1 MQLQKRIN
9 LVMAALMFSGVLAAQ
24 RVNNPS
30 VNPPRLVVVINI
42 EQMRT
47 DYLSRYADKFQQDGF
62 LRLLNQGAVCS
73 NASMNLHVL
82 KSYTGVPTLF
92 TGVYPDRHGI
102 VNESWLDR
110 LKGKEINA
118 IEDNFYMT
126 VGSDSRE
133 GQRSAVR
140 LLSPGLGDGL
150 KLKTNGQAKVFS
162 IGLNDYSAVFSA
174 GHAADG
180 AYWLDN
186 ETGNMIS
193 SSYYVDQFP
202 SWAIDFNYKK
212 LADLYIKRDWSL
224 LLPSGSYGASV
235 EDDYLLETGYY
246 EKWNTFPYNLSKLK
260 ERAGSYKV
268 LKTTPYGNKMV
279 LDFSINLM
287 EYERLGRD
295 EIPDLL
301 CINFS
306 SMDYENGSF
315 GPVSVEMQD
324 TYLRLDQDVAT
335 LLNYLEKNIGL
346 DHTLVVLTSACSA
359 SYPVEY
365 LKEEFNMPVGFV
377 SPESMIALLKS
388 YLNITYGQG
397 DWIEF
402 TGDQQIYL
410 NRELIEKKGL
420 SLETIQ
426 SKTASFIN
434 QFEGVKLAL
443 PSADFERGD
452 FLNSQL
458 MSMAKSYN
466 LKRSGDVLYVFEDG
480 WQPKFKFQRTNYN
493 DNARIPLIWLG
504 KGVKNGRFREKAD
517 AIDLVPTIFEILGF
531 DIPSHCQGR
540 VLDEILW

>member
-9 LVMAALMFSGVLAAQ
+9 LVIAALMISGCLAAQ
-24 RVNNPS
+24 RTNNPS

-73 NASMNLHVL
+73 NASINLHVM

-162 IGLNDYSAVFSA
+162 VGLNDYSAVFSA

-235 EDDYLLETGYY
+235 EDDYVLETGYY
-246 EKWNTFPYNLSKLK
+246 EKWNTFPYNLSKLMS
-260 ERAGSYKV
+260 RAGNYKV

-279 LDFSINLM
+279 LDFSINLI

-315 GPVSVEMQD
+315 GPSSVEMQD
-324 TYLRLDQDVAT
+324 TYLRLDQDIAT

-359 SYPVEY
+359 SYPVDY

-397 DWIEF
+397 DWVEF
-402 TGDQQIYL
+402 TSDQQIYL

-434 QFEGVKLAL
+434 QFEGVKLAM

-458 MSMAKSYN
+458 VSMAKSYN

-493 DNARIPLIWLG
+493 DNTRIPLIWLG

-517 AIDLVPTIFEILGF
+517 AIDLVPTIFEILGL